1 MTLMRLP
8 QGSNA
13 MPGGSRLNRVSEV
26 IEAIVHAVP
35 ERKASL
41 GQVEIARLREL
52 TGELMAAK
60 PEAAAEYARF
70 LSVRQRGLC
79 LPETELSMRLAG
91 ATVLV
96 TGGTGCI
103 GSTLMAQLRQRRP
116 DRLVCVSRGVTAGW
130 PRQPGA
136 EYLVGDVTDRARMD
150 EIIARVRPD
159 VIFHVAAQRS
169 PALAEVEV
177 HRTVST
183 NVLGSRNVLAAAAA
197 AGVPQVVCASTGK
210 ALRPYSPEIYTASK
224 RAAEWT
230 ASVAAASGELL
241 VSAARFT
248 HVLDNSIVYERLL
261 GWADAGPGGG
271 PGADPSTGE
280 AAVVRLHGSS
290 IGFYVQS
297 ALESA
302 QLLLIAYVGAS
313 RGELRV
319 HAITDLGWPLSL
331 IDVALGVLA
340 SKQSRTPVY
349 ISGYDP
355 GYEEVPFP
363 GLYDPATAGDVS
375 PLLNAFEAAALADSP
390 CPMVDAFKLEMAADA
405 VSMKL
410 LGALDSVC
418 ERTEDATLVRGSLD
432 DLSWSLLD
440 AALASAGR
448 TALNRSAKLIC
459 QHEERMTPLHR
470 RVTEAI
476 KSHAGRP
483 AGQTQINVARQRQPE
498 ATAAV
503 LPSPLVTRPLHC

>member
-1 MTLMRLP
+1 M
-8 QGSNA
+8 S
-13 MPGGSRLNRVSEV
+13 RVSEV
-26 IEAIVHAVP
+26 IETMVRAVP
-35 ERKASL
+35 ARKARL
-41 GQVEIARLREL
+41 DPVEVARLREL

-70 LSVRQRGLC
+70 LGVKQRGLC
-79 LPETELSMRLAG
+79 LPEAGLSERLRG

-103 GSTLMAQLRQRRP
+103 GSTLMAELAQRQP
-116 DRLVCVSRGVTAGW
+116 GRLVCVSRGVTVGW
-130 PRQPGA
+130 PRQATA
-136 EYLVGDVTDRARMD
+136 EYLEGDVRDRARMD
-150 EIIARVRPD
+150 EIVAQVRPD

-261 GWADAGPGGG
+261 DWADADGGHRAD
-271 PGADPSTGE
+271 ADPGTAE
-280 AAVVRLHGSS
+280 AAVVRLHGPS
-290 IGFYVQS
+290 IAFYVQS

-302 QLLLIAYVGAS
+302 QLLLIAYIGATP
-313 RGELRV
+313 GEFRV
-319 HAITDLGWPLSL
+319 HAITDLGWPVSL
-331 IDVALGVLA
+331 IDVALGVLT
-340 SKQSRTPVY
+340 SKRSRTPVY

-375 PLLNAFEAAALADSP
+375 PLLNAFEAAALVRSP
-390 CPMVDAFKLEMAADA
+390 CPLVDAFKLEMAHDP
-405 VSMKL
+405 VSLKL
-410 LGALDSVC
+410 LNGLASVC
-418 ERTEDATLVRGSLD
+418 ERTDEAAEVRCSLD

-440 AALASAGR
+440 ATLAGAAR
-448 TALNRSAKLIC
+448 NALNRSAKLIC
-459 QHEERMTPLHR
+459 QHEERMTPVHR

-476 KSHAGRP
+476 KSHACPPTR
-483 AGQTQINVARQRQPE
+483 QTQID
-498 ATAAV
+498 TA
-503 LPSPLVTRPLHC
+503 

>member
-1 MTLMRLP
+1 V
-8 QGSNA
+8 S
-13 MPGGSRLNRVSEV
+13 RVSEV
-26 IEAIVHAVP
+26 IEAMVHAVP
-35 ERKASL
+35 ARKASL
-41 GQVEIARLREL
+41 DEVEVARLREL
-52 TGELMAAK
+52 TRELLAAK
-60 PEAAAEYARF
+60 PDAAAEYARF
-70 LSVRQRGLC
+70 LGVKQRGLW
-79 LPETELSMRLAG
+79 LPEAVLTKRLGG

-103 GSTLMAQLRQRRP
+103 GSTLMAQLAQRQP
-116 DRLVCVSRGVTAGW
+116 GRLVCVSRGVSAGW
-130 PRQPGA
+130 PRQAGA
-136 EYLVGDVTDRARMD
+136 EYLVGDVRDRARMD
-150 EIIARVRPD
+150 EIIAQVRPD
-159 VIFHVAAQRS
+159 VVFHVAAQRS

-177 HRTVST
+177 HCTVST

-230 ASVAAASGELL
+230 ASVAAANGELL

-261 GWADAGPGGG
+261 DWADVGAKADGGHG
-271 PGADPSTGE
+271 VGTDPSTGE
-280 AAVVRLHGSS
+280 TAVVRLHGSS
-290 IGFYVQS
+290 IAFYVQS

-302 QLLLIAYVGAS
+302 QLLLIAYIGAAP
-313 RGELRV
+313 GELRV
-319 HAITDLGWPLSL
+319 HAITDLGWPVSL

-340 SKQSRTPVY
+340 SKHSQTPVY

-375 PLLNAFEAAALADSP
+375 PLLNAFEAAALVDSP
-390 CPMVDAFKLEMAADA
+390 SPMVDAFKLEMAQDT

-418 ERTEDATLVRGSLD
+418 GRTQDPAEVRSALD

-440 AALASAGR
+440 ATLASSAR
-448 TALNRSAKLIC
+448 NALNRSAKLIC
-459 QHEERMTPLHR
+459 QHEERMTPVHR
-470 RVTEAI
+470 QVTEAI
-476 KSHAGRP
+476 KSHACPPTR
-483 AGQTQINVARQRQPE
+483 QTQIDIA
-498 ATAAV
+498 
-503 LPSPLVTRPLHC
+503 

>member
-1 MTLMRLP
+1 M
-8 QGSNA
+8 S
-13 MPGGSRLNRVSEV
+13 RVSEV
-26 IEAIVHAVP
+26 IETMVRAVP
-35 ERKASL
+35 AGKASL
-41 GQVEIARLREL
+41 DQAEVARLREL
-52 TGELMAAK
+52 TGQLIAAK

-70 LSVRQRGLC
+70 LGVKQRGLC
-79 LPETELSMRLAG
+79 LPEAELSERLRG

-103 GSTLMAQLRQRRP
+103 GSTLMAQLALREP
-116 DRLVCVSRGVTAGW
+116 GRLVCVSRGVTAGW
-130 PRQPGA
+130 PRQATA
-136 EYLVGDVTDRARMD
+136 EYLVGDVRDRARMD
-150 EIIARVRPD
+150 QIIAQVRPD

-210 ALRPYSPEIYTASK
+210 ALRPYSPEMYTASK

-248 HVLDNSIVYERLL
+248 HVLDNSIVYGRLL
-261 GWADAGPGGG
+261 DWADAGARADGGHRAG
-271 PGADPSTGE
+271 TDPSTGE
-280 AAVVRLHGSS
+280 AAVIRLHGSS
-290 IGFYVQS
+290 IAFYVQS

-302 QLLLIAYVGAS
+302 QLLLIAYVGAAP
-313 RGELRV
+313 GEFRV
-319 HAITDLGWPLSL
+319 HSITDLGWPVSL

-375 PLLNAFEAAALADSP
+375 PLLNAFEAAALVNSP
-390 CPMVDAFKLEMAADA
+390 CPMVDAFKLEMAQDP
-405 VSMKL
+405 VSVKL
-410 LGALDSVC
+410 LRGLASVC
-418 ERTEDATLVRGSLD
+418 ERTEDPAEVRCSLD

-440 AALASAGR
+440 AALAGAAR
-448 TALNRSAKLIC
+448 TALNRSAKLIG
-459 QHEERMTPLHR
+459 QHEERMTPVHR
-470 RVTEAI
+470 RVTEVI
-476 KSHAGRP
+476 KSHACQLTR
-483 AGQTQINVARQRQPE
+483 QTQIDIA
-498 ATAAV
+498 
-503 LPSPLVTRPLHC
+503 

>member
-1 MTLMRLP
+1 MSDESSLMRLALWD
-8 QGSNA
+8 GVLKL
-13 MPGGSRLNRVSEV
+13 GGRASRVSRVSEV
-26 IEAIVHAVP
+26 IETMVGAVP
-35 ERKASL
+35 ARKARL
-41 GQVEIARLREL
+41 DPVEVARLREL
-52 TGELMAAK
+52 TGELIAAK

-70 LSVRQRGLC
+70 LGVKQRGLC
-79 LPETELSMRLAG
+79 LPEAGLSERLRG
-91 ATVLV
+91 ATILV

-103 GSTLMAQLRQRRP
+103 GSTLMAQLAQRQP
-116 DRLVCVSRGVTAGW
+116 GRLVCVSRGVTVGW
-130 PRQPGA
+130 PRQATA
-136 EYLVGDVTDRARMD
+136 EYLVGDVRDRARMD
-150 EIIARVRPD
+150 EIVAQVRPD

-261 GWADAGPGGG
+261 DWADADAEAHADGGHRA
-271 PGADPSTGE
+271 GADPSTGE

-290 IGFYVQS
+290 IAFYVQS

-302 QLLLIAYVGAS
+302 QLLLIAYIGATP
-313 RGELRV
+313 GEFRV
-319 HAITDLGWPLSL
+319 HAITDLGWPVSL
-331 IDVALGVLA
+331 IDVALGVLT
-340 SKQSRTPVY
+340 SKRSRTPVY

-375 PLLNAFEAAALADSP
+375 PLLNAFEAAALVGSP
-390 CPMVDAFKLEMAADA
+390 CPLVDAFKLEMAHDP
-405 VSMKL
+405 VSLKL
-410 LGALDSVC
+410 LNGLNSVC
-418 ERTEDATLVRGSLD
+418 ERTADPAEVRCSLD

-440 AALASAGR
+440 ATLAGATR
-448 TALNRSAKLIC
+448 NALNRSAKLIC
-459 QHEERMTPLHR
+459 QHEERMTPVHR

-476 KSHAGRP
+476 KSHACAATR
-483 AGQTQINVARQRQPE
+483 QTQIDIA
-498 ATAAV
+498 
-503 LPSPLVTRPLHC
+503 